1 MTFSD
6 TDMKELGRSTQKK
19 ITIQDPY
26 LSSMSQ
32 TSCSRKKLS
41 QWKNVNTHTHT
52 HTHTHTRT
60 HTHAHT
66 HTHTHTP
73 CLHLT
78 SQSQG

>member
-52 HTHTHTRT
+52 HTHTLSTFDITVSRLIKT
-60 HTHAHT
+60 
-66 HTHTHTP
+66 
-73 CLHLT
+73 LDSE
-78 SQSQG
+78 SQLVID

>member
-52 HTHTHTRT
+52 HTHTHTLSTFDITVSRLIKT
-60 HTHAHT
+60 
-66 HTHTHTP
+66 
-73 CLHLT
+73 LDSE
-78 SQSQG
+78 SQLVID